1 MRLGVRWTAGAT
13 PHESV
18 PAVLHDAITAQEAE
32 HPEASAWTLTWL
44 EGRARCELDD
54 LVRVAQ
60 DHDGS
65 VSVVRLGDETDEPD
79 DDDWLGA

>member
-1 MRLGVRWTAGAT
+1 MRLGVRWTAGAA

-18 PAVLHDAITAQEAE
+18 PVVLHDAIAAQEAE

-60 DHDGS
+60 AADGS
-65 VSVVRLGDETDEPD
+65 VSVVQLGDAPDEAD